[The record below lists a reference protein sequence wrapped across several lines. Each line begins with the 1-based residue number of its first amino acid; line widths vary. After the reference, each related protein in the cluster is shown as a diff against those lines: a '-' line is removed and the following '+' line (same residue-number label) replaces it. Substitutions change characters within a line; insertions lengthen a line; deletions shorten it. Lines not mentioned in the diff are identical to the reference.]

1 MSWPALMRL
10 HVLGLAMLTIR
21 CPAGPGQLAGIRSA
35 AQYLNKCRSYRGLE
49 TPYTGAE
56 QKEAAVAVRGRSGRA
71 ARYSDEP
78 VA

>member
-1 MSWPALMRL
+1 
-10 HVLGLAMLTIR
+10 MLTIG
-21 CPAGPGQLAGIRSA
+21 CPAGPGQLTEIRTA

-56 QKEAAVAVRGRSGRA
+56 QKEAAVAIQGRSGRA

-78 VA
+78 IA